1 MNNRTGQQQQIL
13 EYISNNQEIYTRILD
28 NLYAENRNNN
38 RRVNNQYMY
47 RTILNATTYTESR
60 LVDRYFE
67 QRSIFS
73 PRYNNYNMSNLM
85 NSINN
90 ISVPDVNNNTDT
102 VQVLDISGNVT
113 FTDWSHDE
121 TTVPVDA
128 SGESIPIERCPITQQ
143 EFSIGDRIGRINRC
157 GHVFSEHALRRWLR
171 TNNSCPLCRQTVDPS
186 FNFLEV
192 RGVNINRTNPYS

>member
-128 SGESIPIERCPITQQ
+128 SGESIPIER
-143 EFSIGDRIGRINRC
+143 
-157 GHVFSEHALRRWLR
+157 
-171 TNNSCPLCRQTVDPS
+171 
-186 FNFLEV
+186 
-192 RGVNINRTNPYS
+192 